1 VTKEVAIGVNT
12 SDTAAVAATKELA
25 LGVNTV
31 IPDKDN
37 LLKESALGVNTRQ
50 REFITTTNLE
60 AKRVRYEGYLGSSD
74 QHATLPADSVS

>member
-1 VTKEVAIGVNT
+1 
-12 SDTAAVAATKELA
+12 VAATKELA

-37 LLKESALGVNTRQ
+37 LLKESALGVNTRP
-50 REFITTTNLE
+50 TTNLE